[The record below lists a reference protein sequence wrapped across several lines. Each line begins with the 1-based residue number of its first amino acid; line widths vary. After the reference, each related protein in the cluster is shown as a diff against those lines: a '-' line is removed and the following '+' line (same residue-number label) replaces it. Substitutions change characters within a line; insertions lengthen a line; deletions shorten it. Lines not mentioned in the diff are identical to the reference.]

1 MSAVETVKADILN
14 LLEND
19 KLVLPTLPEVALQIR
34 DIAED
39 PESGI
44 QDLVQVIS
52 KDAGISARIIRV
64 CNSPLLRG
72 AQEIESLQM
81 AVMRLGMEYT
91 ANLSIGLAMEQMFQA
106 TSDLVDKR
114 LREVWE
120 KASEIAG
127 ISHVLCKHYTSL
139 RPDQA
144 TLAGL
149 MHQIGILPILVYA
162 EEHASLL
169 KDSFTLDQVIREL
182 SPMLGEKI
190 LTTWGFPPEIANVPL
205 ECMDF
210 ERAADE
216 TSLSDVITAAMLQS
230 YMGSEHPLGQID
242 YETVTAFKRLGFEPD
257 PQETDEENLD
267 DEMAAAMA
275 LLNG

>member
-1 MSAVETVKADILN
+1 MSAVETVKADILKQ
-14 LLEND
+14 LEND
-19 KLVLPTLPEVALQIR
+19 ELVLPTLPEVALQIR
-34 DIAED
+34 DIAENPD
-39 PESGI
+39 SAIPDMVE
-44 QDLVQVIS
+44 VIS

-106 TSDLVDKR
+106 TSDHIDKR
-114 LREVWE
+114 LREVWT
-120 KASEIAG
+120 KSSEIAG
-127 ISHVLCKHYTSL
+127 ISHVLCKHYTNL

-149 MHQIGILPILVYA
+149 MHQIGVLPILVYA
-162 EEHASLL
+162 EEHSNLL
-169 KDSFTLDQVIREL
+169 RDSFTLDNVINEL
-182 SPMLGEKI
+182 APLLGEKI
-190 LTTWGFPPEIANVPL
+190 LTTWDFPAEVAAVPK

-210 ERAADE
+210 SREADAV
-216 TSLSDVITAAMLQS
+216 SLSDVITAAILQS
-230 YMGSEHPLGQID
+230 YMGTEHPLGQID
-242 YETVTAFKRLGFEPD
+242 YDTVTAFKRLGFEPD
-257 PQETDEENLD
+257 TQETDEENLD